1 METYPGMTAIRTG
14 SSRGRYSPQTMEEL
28 SRDSL
33 EVTHTK
39 PIVFT
44 LLSIFFAPLSWAGSG
59 WPGRVTSLGGTGTV
73 ERSGPAGQERGVVS

>member
-1 METYPGMTAIRTG
+1 METYPGMTAIRTR

-28 SRDSL
+28 SRDPL

-44 LLSIFFAPLSWAGSG
+44 LLSIFFAPLSWAGGG
-59 WPGRVTSLGGTGTV
+59 WPGPGQGRRQTQHYLLRREKTV
-73 ERSGPAGQERGVVS
+73 MNF